1 MSIGT
6 LAGEA
11 YRQPHRTLYGFTVA
25 SRALMGMQELRMKLS
40 TILNELSKTKQ
51 HILITNRGQVAA
63 VVVPLAWYQEA
74 AAKLGEPLDIT
85 VPIAQV
91 RE

>member
-1 MSIGT
+1 M
-6 LAGEA
+6 
-11 YRQPHRTLYGFTVA
+11 YGFTVA
-25 SRALMGMQELRMKLS
+25 SRALMGMQELRMGLS
-40 TILNELSKTKQ
+40 SILNELSKTKQ

-85 VPIAQV
+85 VPIAQP